1 MQFFENIAIRPDGS
15 SDRTLHDL
23 FSTLKRAELRS
34 NIGIQNH
41 RFKKDLRYVPITD
54 FFGSTIDV
62 HVTNVGYWDD
72 IWWLCLV
79 TSKHKKNE
87 EEGGREMCAVNKYV

>member
-1 MQFFENIAIRPDGS
+1 MQFFESIAIRPDGS

-41 RFKKDLRYVPITD
+41 RFKKDLRPY
-54 FFGSTIDV
+54 
-62 HVTNVGYWDD
+62 
-72 IWWLCLV
+72 C
-79 TSKHKKNE
+79 
-87 EEGGREMCAVNKYV
+87 

>member
-23 FSTLKRAELRS
+23 FTTLKRAELRS

-41 RFKKDLRYVPITD
+41 RYQIYSLTKKVKQ
-54 FFGSTIDV
+54 G
-62 HVTNVGYWDD
+62 
-72 IWWLCLV
+72 
-79 TSKHKKNE
+79 
-87 EEGGREMCAVNKYV
+87 